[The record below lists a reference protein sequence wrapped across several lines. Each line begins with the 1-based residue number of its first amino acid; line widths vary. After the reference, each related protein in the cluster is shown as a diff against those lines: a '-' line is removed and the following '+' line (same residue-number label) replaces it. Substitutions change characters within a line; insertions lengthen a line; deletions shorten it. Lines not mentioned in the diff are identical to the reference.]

1 MTIAEAKQE
10 LVYLARSQVG
20 YQEGPNNY
28 TKYAEDPKIIQL
40 YGWCPQNQP
49 WCCTFVNWTFLNAF
63 GYDIGSQLTYG
74 GTAACSSSAQL
85 FRNHGAFVTTPEVGN
100 QAFFYSGG
108 GINHTGIVVDVQGS
122 IFTTIE
128 GNYSDKVSV
137 VHHNLTGSEVAGFG
151 RPCWGIVEGSSDVPD
166 DPVQPDTPVQPSR
179 ILRKYVSGEDVRQLQ
194 EELIELGYDVG
205 PDGAD
210 GKFGDNTEKAVMQF
224 QRDHGLDADGQV
236 GPLTYA
242 ALEEALSEEDTE
254 QKPPEDEPEDKP
266 PEEQEN
272 QGCNL
277 ILPELQVGDKG
288 NAVALL
294 QAALNLR
301 EFDCGKADGDFGPKT
316 AAALNR
322 FKEACGLEQNGK
334 TDKKTWELLLRLG

>member
-1 MTIAEAKQE
+1 VTISEARQK
-10 LVYLARSQVG
+10 LVALAQSQVG
-20 YQEGPNNY
+20 YTEGTNNY
-28 TKYAEDPKIIQL
+28 NKYADDPKIIQL

-49 WCCTFVNWTFLNAF
+49 WCCTFTNWCYLNAF
-63 GYDIGSQLTYG
+63 GYDIGSRLTYG
-74 GTAACSSSAQL
+74 GTAACSSSADL
-85 FRNHGAFVTTPEVGN
+85 FKSHSAFMRFPEVGDV
-100 QAFFYSGG
+100 AFFYNSG
-108 GINHTGIVVDVQGS
+108 GINHEGIVVSVQGDA
-122 IFTTIE
+122 FTTIE
-128 GNYSDKVSV
+128 GNYSDKVSQV
-137 VHHNLTGSEVAGFG
+137 RHNVGASDVAGFG

-210 GKFGDNTEKAVMQF
+210 GKFGDNTEKAVVQF
-224 QRDHGLDADGQV
+224 QKDHGLDADGQV

-242 ALEEALSEEDTE
+242 ALEEALSEEGE
-254 QKPPEDEPEDKP
+254 APPQDEPEDDP
-266 PEEQEN
+266 PEEPDG

-277 ILPELQVGDKG
+277 ILPEIQVGDKG
-288 NAVALL
+288 NAVSLL
-294 QAALNLR
+294 QSALNLR